1 MLAAITTLTPLKTK
15 ISKITVQIIPT
26 VEGSLYPIPKNLLA
40 VLEVIFQNSYYSL
53 IELISSLA
61 NCSGVLIIGTYMGS
75 LSTLIANLK

>member
-1 MLAAITTLTPLKTK
+1 MITMLETIKLKLVK
-15 ISKITVQIIPT
+15 LLCKLFLRSKGHYIQ
-26 VEGSLYPIPKNLLA
+26 YQKNLLA

-61 NCSGVLIIGTYMGS
+61 NSSGVLIIGTYMGS